1 MSELDIINIIN
12 VSVSE
17 APIGLSD
24 YKVNNIAYFTNET
37 PIVGLE
43 AYGDYGVYVSPA
55 AVAEAF
61 GSDSETYKAANAIF
75 AQNPN
80 MGVGSGVLII
90 FPMLTLDAGAVSSA
104 DIHTAGSGYSIGDVL
119 TVIQSGGS
127 LCTLTVTNVDTD
139 GEVLAFEI
147 TTAGSGY
154 STTAGTDLAT
164 SVAPSGGSGC
174 TVNILTVGSG
184 AETLLQ
190 AVTRCR
196 SMIYFVGILSNA
208 YPTSDEDRQ
217 ALSNAIQGY
226 SDKMLALPSAD
237 SDDIT
242 GIFTDIK
249 DASNSHTRCLYYG
262 GTAQEARLFAA
273 AAFGRGMGVNFDGSR
288 TTNTLHMKPL
298 ATIDPDDTVDQT
310 LLTALE
316 TAGVD
321 AYVNVAGIS
330 MYWSNGANRYFDEVF
345 NLIWFVSQLKV
356 NGFNALRELSTKI
369 PQTEPG
375 MVMLKGAYRLACEQ
389 GIRNGMIAPGAW
401 TSAEWFGNQ
410 EDMYS
415 NIEERGYYIYSLPV
429 NQQSSSDRAD
439 RKAPVV
445 QIGIKLAGALHSSE
459 VMVNFNR

>member
-17 APIGLSD
+17 APVGLSD

-37 PIVGLE
+37 PVVGLE

-55 AVAEAF
+55 AVAEDF
-61 GSDSETYKAANAIF
+61 GSGSEAYKAANAIF

-80 MGVGSGVLII
+80 MSAGGGVLII
-90 FPMLTLDAGAVSSA
+90 FPMLTLAAGAVSSA
-104 DIHTAGSGYSIGDVL
+104 SLHTAGSGYSVGDVL
-119 TVIQSGGS
+119 TVVQSGGS
-127 LCTLTVTNVDTD
+127 LCTLTVTSVDTD
-139 GEVLAFEI
+139 GEILAFEI

-154 STTAGTDLAT
+154 SVADDLETTV
-164 SVAPSGGSGC
+164 SPSGGTGC
-174 TVNILTVGSG
+174 TVNILAVGSG

-190 AVTRCR
+190 AITRCKALV
-196 SMIYFVGILSNA
+196 YFVGILSNA
-208 YPTSDEDRQ
+208 YPSSDGDRLALAAAVQ
-217 ALSNAIQGY
+217 ALP
-226 SDKMLALPSAD
+226 DKMLALPSND
-237 SDDIT
+237 SADIT
-242 GIFTDIK
+242 GVFTDIK
-249 DASNSHTRCLYYG
+249 DASDSHTRCLYYG

-298 ATIDPDDTVDQT
+298 ATITPDDTVNQT

-330 MYWSNGANRYFDEVF
+330 MYWSNGENRYFDEVF

-375 MVMLKGAYRLACEQ
+375 MVSLKAAYRLACEQ
-389 GIRNGMIAPGAW
+389 AIRNGMIAPGAW

-429 NQQSSSDRAD
+429 NLQSSSDRAD